1 MTIEVALIQTDSDR
15 GVKLLGRSGDADLVE
30 IVRDRLGAELE
41 TAGTGDAP
49 VLRIVT
55 PLPGSEGTSSREV
68 LGGTDGT
75 HDASG
80 SGAEGA
86 SE

>member
-1 MTIEVALIQTDSDR
+1 MTPVGVKGRPMTIEVALIQTDPNW

-41 TAGTGDAP
+41 TAVGGGAP

-55 PLPGSEGTSSREV
+55 PLPDISQCSFERCLEKT
-68 LGGTDGT
+68 LTC
-75 HDASG
+75 
-80 SGAEGA
+80 
-86 SE
+86 

>member
-1 MTIEVALIQTDSDR
+1 MTIEVALIQTDPDR
-15 GVKLLGRSGDADLVE
+15 RVKLLGRSGDADLVE

-41 TAGTGDAP
+41 TAGTGGAP

-68 LGGTDGT
+68 LGGTEGT
-75 HDASG
+75 NDTPE